1 MEPAAGI
8 MVGESPIS
16 NNNNNGDDDEESYS
30 NNNNN
35 SSERADN
42 DVMLLALK
50 SVHNQATDLFVPIG
64 EVNIYCI
71 YNANPTELVP
81 NSTRWF
87 KDGKPLA
94 VTSLQSEQ
102 QQQQSRMFESMTP
115 TGYPVLTIRLVN
127 RRDAGLYDCQ
137 LSNTVGTSERLP
149 SSEACR
155 VEVNFKPSVKLRIF
169 KPQVSLVPQM
179 SSIDS
184 SIPMDELIELDI
196 NKELVLPGSTF
207 VLVCDVIEAQPRK
220 IQKYHWF
227 KTATSQNAGF
237 RQTNKFAAAGN
248 GQQQLISVTESKQFV
263 LNSLAANFTLSSF
276 TCSAFNALG
285 PSEQSNQVEVQLSYS
300 PGKSFEEI
308 FSNRARV
315 SRSGSFKRRER
326 ASEKVRTFG
335 HQTLIGTRIV
345 YGCYRHQTSQSVRD
359 KRLSV
364 HSFVSLFVCLFTL
377 PHYALQRDHRNQQ
390 GI

>member
-8 MVGESPIS
+8 MVSESPILDS
-16 NNNNNGDDDEESYS
+16 SSSNNGDDDDDESYNN

-42 DVMLLALK
+42 DVMLLAPK

-87 KDGKPLA
+87 KDGKPLTI
-94 VTSLQSEQ
+94 TSPQPEQ
-102 QQQQSRMFESMTP
+102 QQPRMFESMTP
-115 TGYPVLTIRLVN
+115 TGYPVLTIRQVN

-149 SSEACR
+149 LSEACR
-155 VEVNFKPSVKLRIF
+155 VEVNFKPSVKLRVF
-169 KPQVSLVPQM
+169 KPQISVVPQM
-179 SSIDS
+179 SSIDG

-207 VLVCDVIEAQPRK
+207 VLVCDIVEAQPRK

-227 KTATSQNAGF
+227 KTTTASQNLGF
-237 RQTNKFAAAGN
+237 RQTNKLAAAGN
-248 GQQQLISVTESKQFV
+248 GQQQLISVTDSKQFV
-263 LNSLAANFTLSSF
+263 LNSLAANFTVSSF

-285 PSEQSNQVEVQLSYS
+285 PSEQSNQIEVQLSYS
-300 PGKSFEEI
+300 PGKSFREI
-308 FSNRARV
+308 FSDRQL
-315 SRSGSFKRRER
+315 
-326 ASEKVRTFG
+326 TFEVG
-335 HQTLIGTRIV
+335 E
-345 YGCYRHQTSQSVRD
+345 
-359 KRLSV
+359 
-364 HSFVSLFVCLFTL
+364 F
-377 PHYALQRDHRNQQ
+377 
-390 GI
+390 